1 MPVINN
7 EFDAYLENKAKAD
20 GFVETEKRERRRPNY
35 FIDKLARLTK
45 EKITKKRSAD
55 KKEAVKHCL
64 DDDSEDE
71 LDQLKSKHC
80 VGHKRFG
87 NSNLNAL
94 ENDETNKSRR
104 FIAEESDESDCED
117 VDEDYKPSCLK
128 RAEMKATDDTL
139 INGKEIHSKVTD
151 GRHQLDL
158 MRHSEKSQNLQHALL
173 EVRRDKENKLAR
185 AISNSN
191 NNITN
196 NSNNTTTTSSN
207 VNNSN
212 NSTITTTT
220 STNNSG
226 DSNCNNTHNFNI
238 NIFDAELNS
247 RQPGLSLQEF
257 SDIFA
262 FQRNTLMNDLHCQS
276 LGMYQ
281 AHHHRQSQGHQ
292 SLGMH
297 GRAGPLLTIQ
307 LKACHCY
314 QRWRALF
321 PVLSLSLIY
330 CTKNLPSG
338 A

>member
-1 MPVINN
+1 MNIIVLAALLRGCRDGCKVSSGGGGGGGGERVI
-7 EFDAYLENKAKAD
+7 
-20 GFVETEKRERRRPNY
+20 FVCPLFRRG
-35 FIDKLARLTK
+35 LQA
-45 EKITKKRSAD
+45 
-55 KKEAVKHCL
+55 
-64 DDDSEDE
+64 
-71 LDQLKSKHC
+71 HC
-80 VGHKRFG
+80 VVDGCGDIGTFFAAVDFYRDFG
-87 NSNLNAL
+87 GFCFVIPAFTELSA
-94 ENDETNKSRR
+94 
-104 FIAEESDESDCED
+104 
-117 VDEDYKPSCLK
+117 
-128 RAEMKATDDTL
+128 
-139 INGKEIHSKVTD
+139 
-151 GRHQLDL
+151 
-158 MRHSEKSQNLQHALL
+158 
-173 EVRRDKENKLAR
+173 
-185 AISNSN
+185 
-191 NNITN
+191 N

-314 QRWRALF
+314 QRRRALF

>member
-1 MPVINN
+1 
-7 EFDAYLENKAKAD
+7 L
-20 GFVETEKRERRRPNY
+20 
-35 FIDKLARLTK
+35 
-45 EKITKKRSAD
+45 
-55 KKEAVKHCL
+55 
-64 DDDSEDE
+64 
-71 LDQLKSKHC
+71 
-80 VGHKRFG
+80 
-87 NSNLNAL
+87 
-94 ENDETNKSRR
+94 
-104 FIAEESDESDCED
+104 
-117 VDEDYKPSCLK
+117 
-128 RAEMKATDDTL
+128 
-139 INGKEIHSKVTD
+139 KVTD
-151 GRHQLDL
+151 GQRQLDVT
-158 MRHSEKSQNLQHALL
+158 RRAEKSQKCRDALL
-173 EVRRDKENKLAR
+173 EVRRDKEIKLAC

-191 NNITN
+191 NNIMN
-196 NSNNTTTTSSN
+196 NSNNTTTASSN

-238 NIFDAELNS
+238 NIFDAGLNS
-247 RQPGLSLQEF
+247 RQPGLSIQEF

-314 QRWRALF
+314 QRRRALF